1 MHTHKFCY
9 RYDVARKK
17 YADAVGEY
25 VKTKEIETKLRWT
38 VESLMTI
45 VAPLKGKEGPSTQAD
60 EGLDGVLNQLD
71 IITKRV
77 KFGVEELTK
86 YHKKNDSPTDKDT
99 KERDLGELL
108 EKEVT
113 ENAKNV
119 RVEVKASE

>member
-1 MHTHKFCY
+1 M
-9 RYDVARKK
+9 ARKK
-17 YADAVGEY
+17 YADAVEEY

-45 VAPLKGKEGPSTQAD
+45 VAPLKGKEGPSTQTD
-60 EGLDGVLNQLD
+60 EGLGDVLNQLD

-86 YHKKNDSPTDKDT
+86 YHKKNEDSPTDKDT
-99 KERDLGELL
+99 KERDLGGLL

-113 ENAKNV
+113 ENANNV
-119 RVEVKASE
+119 RVDAIKESE

>member
-1 MHTHKFCY
+1 M
-9 RYDVARKK
+9 
-17 YADAVGEY
+17 
-25 VKTKEIETKLRWT
+25 RWT